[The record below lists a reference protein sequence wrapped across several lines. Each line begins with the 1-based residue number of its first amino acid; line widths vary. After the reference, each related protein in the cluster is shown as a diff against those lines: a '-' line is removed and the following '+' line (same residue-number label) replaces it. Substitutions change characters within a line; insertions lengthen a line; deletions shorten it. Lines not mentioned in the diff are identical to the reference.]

1 MTAAAEP
8 KTTLVLADDHH
19 IIRQSLK
26 VLLETQ
32 GNISVVA
39 EAGNGIEAVEAVE
52 KLKPDVLV
60 LDLFMPVLNGLEVLR
75 QLSRSAGSTRSII
88 LSMHA
93 TEGYVLEALKCGA
106 WGYVLKQSTSANLLH
121 AVKEVSAGRRYLSPP
136 LSDRAIEAYV
146 AKASSGHP
154 AAAMRG
160 PITIREAEVLNL
172 IADGKTNAEIAGQLN
187 ISVRTVEHHRASLMR
202 KLKCRNKAEL
212 IRYALDQ
219 RGRFLDPA

>member
-1 MTAAAEP
+1 MSAGQDR

-39 EAGNGIEAVEAVE
+39 EAANGIEAVEAVE

-75 QLSRSAGSTRSII
+75 QLAKTAGATRSII

-93 TEGYVLEALKCGA
+93 NEGYCA
-106 WGYVLKQSTSANLLH
+106 
-121 AVKEVSAGRRYLSPP
+121 
-136 LSDRAIEAYV
+136 
-146 AKASSGHP
+146 
-154 AAAMRG
+154 
-160 PITIREAEVLNL
+160 
-172 IADGKTNAEIAGQLN
+172 
-187 ISVRTVEHHRASLMR
+187 
-202 KLKCRNKAEL
+202 
-212 IRYALDQ
+212 
-219 RGRFLDPA
+219 

>member
-1 MTAAAEP
+1 MTPGQDP
-8 KTTLVLADDHH
+8 KITLVLADDHH

-39 EAGNGIEAVEAVE
+39 EAANGIEAVEAVE
-52 KLKPDVLV
+52 KLKPDLLV

-75 QLSRSAGSTRSII
+75 QLSKTGRTTRSII

-93 TEGYVLEALKCGA
+93 SEGYVLEALKSGA

-121 AVKEVSAGRRYLSPP
+121 AVKEVMAGRRYLSPP

-146 AKASSGHP
+146 AKASGGQPSAP
-154 AAAMRG
+154 AKG
-160 PITIREAEVLNL
+160 PITIREAEIMNL
-172 IADGKTNAEIAGQLN
+172 ISDGKTNAEIAAQLS

-219 RGRFLDPA
+219 RDRFVDG

>member
-1 MTAAAEP
+1 MKRSENG
-8 KTTLVLADDHH
+8 KISLVLADDHH

-26 VLLETQ
+26 LLLESQSSIT
-32 GNISVVA
+32 VVA
-39 EAGNGIEAVEAVE
+39 EAANGIEAVEAVE

-75 QLSRSAGSTRSII
+75 QLSKSGGPTRPII

-106 WGYVLKQSTSANLLH
+106 WGYVLKQSTSANLLQ
-121 AVKEVSAGRRYLSPP
+121 AVKEVTAGRRYLSPP
-136 LSDRAIEAYV
+136 LSERAIEAYL
-146 AKASSGHP
+146 AR
-154 AAAMRG
+154 AAGDQSPTLSRG
-160 PITIREAEVLNL
+160 PMTIREAEVLNL
-172 IADGKTNAEIAGQLN
+172 IGDGKTNAEIGGQLS

-219 RGRFLDPA
+219 RGRFME